1 MGNINPAVAEIT
13 EGLRFHKGGERRQR
27 PLFTGL
33 FIRAKHCGTA
43 SWEGPSQ
50 APKGNEVTSSL
61 EAEGPGHSCVAQ
73 AQGTAV
79 SPSGVPRR
87 HGRSVSQERLLSGRG
102 WQAGCV
108 CRWGRRQLRTGE
120 LALLFWSLGR
130 SVGAS
135 PSAAG
140 AAEGQAV
147 GSEPVLKVR
156 EPGGVIPPGTR

>member
-43 SWEGPSQ
+43 SCEGPSQ
-50 APKGNEVTSSL
+50 APKGNKVTSSL
-61 EAEGPGHSCVAQ
+61 EAEGPGHSCVAL
-73 AQGTAV
+73 
-79 SPSGVPRR
+79 SC
-87 HGRSVSQERLLSGRG
+87 SQEAWQECEPGEAAVWEGLAGGLCVQMGEETTQDRG
-102 WQAGCV
+102 ACLAVLVTGAECGCH
-108 CRWGRRQLRTGE
+108 
-120 LALLFWSLGR
+120 
-130 SVGAS
+130 
-135 PSAAG
+135 SAAG

-156 EPGGVIPPGTR
+156 EPGGVIPPGTG